1 MRTRKWNPQ
10 ERSVTRW
17 LTKQFRGGCR
27 RIVLQ
32 SRVDD
37 VVRDVGEWDLDSMR
51 EVPSLAESI
60 TDAMNGAEP
69 VRLEPMLFGL
79 FSFEA
84 DSLAHSAVAFLL
96 RRGPL

>member
-1 MRTRKWNPQ
+1 MKSKRWNPQ
-10 ERSVTRW
+10 ERSVVRW
-17 LTKQFRGGCR
+17 LARQFQGGCR

-37 VVRDVGEWDLDSMR
+37 VVRDVGEWSLESMR
-51 EVPSLAESI
+51 EVPLLAESI
-60 TDAMNGAEP
+60 TDAMNCAEP

-79 FSFEA
+79 FSFQEE
-84 DSLAHSAVAFLL
+84 SVGHSAVAFVL

>member
-17 LTKQFRGGCR
+17 LTRQFRGGCR

-37 VVRDVGEWDLDSMR
+37 VVRDVGEWDIDSMR

-79 FSFEA
+79 FSFDD
-84 DSLAHSAVAFLL
+84 DSLAHTAVAFLL
-96 RRGPL
+96 RRRPL

>member
-1 MRTRKWNPQ
+1 MRTKKWNPQ
-10 ERSVTRW
+10 ERSVIRW
-17 LTKQFRGGCR
+17 LTRQFQGGCR

-32 SRVDD
+32 SRVDGVVLD
-37 VVRDVGEWDLDSMR
+37 VDEWSLDSMR
-51 EVPSLAESI
+51 EVRSLAESI

-79 FSFEA
+79 FSFHPE
-84 DSLAHSAVAFLL
+84 SVAHSAVAFLL

>member
-1 MRTRKWNPQ
+1 MKARKWNPQ

-17 LTKQFRGGCR
+17 LTRQFQGGCR

-37 VVRDVGEWDLDSMR
+37 VVRDEGEWSIDSMR
-51 EVPSLAESI
+51 EVPLLAESI
-60 TDAMNGAEP
+60 TEAMNGAEP
-69 VRLEPMLFGL
+69 VRVEPMLFGL
-79 FSFEA
+79 FSFQPE
-84 DSLAHSAVAFLL
+84 SLAHCAVAFLL

>member
-10 ERSVTRW
+10 ERSVIRW
-17 LTKQFRGGCR
+17 LTRQFQGGCR

-37 VVRDVGEWDLDSMR
+37 VVRDVGEWTLDSMR
-51 EVPSLAESI
+51 EVQPLAESI

-79 FSFEA
+79 FSFNEE
-84 DSLAHSAVAFLL
+84 SLEHTAVAFLL

>member
-1 MRTRKWNPQ
+1 MRTKKWNPQ

-17 LTKQFRGGCR
+17 LTKQFQGGCR

-37 VVRDVGEWDLDSMR
+37 VVRDEGEWSIDSAR

-60 TDAMNGAEP
+60 TDAMNRAEP

-79 FSFEA
+79 FSFQPE
-84 DSLAHSAVAFLL
+84 SLMHSSVAFIL
-96 RRGPL
+96 RRGPR

>member
-1 MRTRKWNPQ
+1 MRAKKWNPQ

-17 LTKQFRGGCR
+17 LARQFKGGCK

-37 VVRDVGEWDLDSMR
+37 VVRDVGEWSLDSMR
-51 EVPSLAESI
+51 EVPLVAESI

-79 FSFEA
+79 FSFEEE
-84 DSLAHSAVAFLL
+84 SVGHIAVAFVL

>member
-1 MRTRKWNPQ
+1 MRAKKWNPQ

-17 LTKQFRGGCR
+17 LTRQFRGGCR

-37 VVRDVGEWDLDSMR
+37 VVRDEGEWSIDSMH
-51 EVPSLAESI
+51 EVPSLVDSI

-69 VRLEPMLFGL
+69 VRVEPMLFGL
-79 FSFEA
+79 FSFEPE
-84 DSLAHSAVAFLL
+84 SLAHSAVAFLL

>member
-1 MRTRKWNPQ
+1 MKSKRWNPQ

-17 LTKQFRGGCR
+17 LTKQFQGGCR

-37 VVRDVGEWDLDSMR
+37 VVRDEGEWSIDSMH

-60 TDAMNGAEP
+60 TEAMNGAEP
-69 VRLEPMLFGL
+69 VRVEPMLFGL
-79 FSFEA
+79 FSFHEE
-84 DSLAHSAVAFLL
+84 SLAHSAVAFLL